1 MGLYRAELRR
11 LGKRRAVRYLVLA
24 GLLVLVAVVVGTFLS
39 NQKIDPAAWDAAE
52 RTAEQ
57 EFRNAV
63 VWTQQWQAEC
73 ERSHA
78 SGAPDLNQFP
88 SDCAEIT
95 IPARADFP
103 AEYYLP
109 PTFGFRDEF
118 PATFYTFAS
127 VMALVFF
134 LAGASFVGA
143 EWSSGAMMN
152 LLLWRP
158 QRLRVLFTKLAAL
171 LTGTLAVTVL
181 AVLLWTAAY
190 WLVAQLRGT
199 PDGVTAGAWRSFA
212 LTELRSVVLVVS
224 AAAAGFGLASI
235 GRHTA
240 LALGGVLGVLIAGQ
254 SGLGF
259 LAAAL
264 DVRYPELW
272 LLPTYFIAWMDS
284 SVKLSDWRY
293 CEVRPAPCEPPS
305 WELTWVHSGLL
316 AAGVL
321 TVVLGVAAWAMR
333 RRDIA

>member
-39 NQKIDPAAWDAAE
+39 NKKIDPAAWAAAE

-63 VWTQQWQAEC
+63 DWTQQWQAEC

-78 SGAPDLNQFP
+78 SGTPDLDKFP
-88 SDCAEIT
+88 PDCADIT
-95 IPARADFP
+95 MPVRAEFL

-109 PTFGFRDEF
+109 PTFGFRSEF

-181 AVLLWTAAY
+181 AALLWTAAY

-199 PDGVTAGAWRSFA
+199 PDGVTADVWRAFA
-212 LTELRSVVLVVS
+212 LIEVRSVALVVC

-235 GRHTA
+235 GRNTA
-240 LALGGVLGVLIAGQ
+240 LA
-254 SGLGF
+254 LGF

-284 SVKLSDWRY
+284 SIELTDWHY
-293 CEVRPAPCEPPS
+293 CELRTAPCEPPT

-321 TVVLGVAAWAMR
+321 AVVLGVAAWTMR